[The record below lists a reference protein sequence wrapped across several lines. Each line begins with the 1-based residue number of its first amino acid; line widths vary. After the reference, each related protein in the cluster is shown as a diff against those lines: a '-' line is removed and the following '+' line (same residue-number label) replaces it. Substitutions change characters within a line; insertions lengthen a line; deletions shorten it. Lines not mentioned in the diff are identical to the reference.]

1 MNDGY
6 SGEHPDEKCSFC
18 EQEINFCCVKS
29 QILVYFCY
37 CSKTL
42 TILTDKSDSLCIIQM
57 FRRKIPENAKMGVR
71 ILEVSLGCE
80 G

>member
-1 MNDGY
+1 MNDSY
-6 SGEHPDEKCSFC
+6 SGEHPDEKCSSC
-18 EQEINFCCVKS
+18 EQEINVCCVKS

-42 TILTDKSDSLCIIQM
+42 TIPTDKSDSRCIIQI
-57 FRRKIPENAKMGVR
+57 FRREIPENAKMGVR
-71 ILEVSLGCE
+71 TPAVSLGCE